1 MPSRVHETNTAVPKA
16 RQPSASRRRSRRY
29 RDRLEHPWCGEATK
43 RSAFALPDTDAE
55 LVVHLHIGPETDVLI
70 EGVDDIFKL
79 LLNAGARLSRLRS
92 TLPLAA
98 VRAFRD
104 PFGND
109 LVILEQSRG
118 LATDADGR
126 VVGVKSQLDTDQ

>member
-1 MPSRVHETNTAVPKA
+1 MVWRSDEAV
-16 RQPSASRRRSRRY
+16 
-29 RDRLEHPWCGEATK
+29 G
-43 RSAFALPDTDAE
+43 FALPDTDAE

-126 VVGVKSQLDTDQ
+126 VVGVELQLDTDQ